1 MGEETGLGGVGA
13 ARSLQRVA
21 QGLPLGEDGG
31 LIDQHGN
38 TALHGILLH
47 DGIDPQREAALL
59 PLRGHVPLHGV
70 VQAIVAED
78 GFQPAARLRPEEGK
92 ELPAIRKQ
100 RLRGHAHDALAVG
113 ADILALTFPVENEE
127 NFVDS
132 GGQQVEKLFPVGDF
146 PVLAALGPAGVDD
159 EPHERHAHQHVH
171 EYPDNAHPV
180 HARHHCLA
188 PGMGGC
194 GYGVEPRVK
203 PFQIGLHLAVVY
215 GLRHLK
221 APVPCR
227 FARRLPP
234 GLAQGGDVRVEGG

>member
-1 MGEETGLGGVGA
+1 MRHVGEETGLGGVGA

-38 TALHGILLH
+38 MTLHGILLH
-47 DGIDPQREAALL
+47 DGIDPQPEAALL
-59 PLRGHVPLHGV
+59 PLRGHVPLHGIAQAV
-70 VQAIVAED
+70 V

-100 RLRGHAHDALAVG
+100 RLRGHAHDAPAVG
-113 ADILALTFPVENEE
+113 ADVFALTFPVENEE

-159 EPHERHAHQHVH
+159 EPHERQAHQHVH
-171 EYPDNAHPV
+171 EYPDSAHPV

-188 PGMGGC
+188 PGMGSH
-194 GYGVEPRVK
+194 GYGVEPHVE
-203 PFQIGLHLAVVY
+203 PFQIGLHLAAVY

-221 APVPCR
+221 ALVPGR
-227 FARRLPP
+227 FACRLPP
-234 GLAQGGDVRVEGG
+234 GLAQGGYVLVKGV